1 MRKKIVVLGSNI
13 AGITAAIGA
22 RHALEGDV
30 DVTVVSPSDQ
40 FVLDPSLIWLPFG
53 RHGHVNLP

>member
-22 RHALEGDV
+22 QHVLEGDG

-40 FVLDPSLIWLPFG
+40 SVFDSSLIWLPFG